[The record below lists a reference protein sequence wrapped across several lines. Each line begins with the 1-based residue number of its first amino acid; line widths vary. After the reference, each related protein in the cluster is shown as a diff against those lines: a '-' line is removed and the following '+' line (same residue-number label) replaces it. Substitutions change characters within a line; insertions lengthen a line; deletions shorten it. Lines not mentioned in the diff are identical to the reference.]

1 MNKSLKVCSH
11 INIASK
17 TLNFIGLGNIWIK
30 ENFSGGSP
38 KLTQFFLTQA
48 LKETAVGQLE
58 IIGYDGDLSGIF
70 APFSMLSSGEVK
82 LLKQV
87 PSEEDLYKQLIYLKE
102 HIRSVQNLLKG
113 MDESLLSL
121 RERSQ
126 ETIETFKLCVI
137 YADFS
142 MLQGRTRELLLK
154 LFKVGPSAGV
164 SFLIVSYEPD
174 NIIRFENFFQFVEA
188 ETDSDIYRPIYE
200 TITANENLL
209 KELQASS
216 SKNVL
221 FTDMPIVGGAPQS
234 LSSKDGLI
242 FAIGKY
248 GLEFENIVLGDEINQ
263 RHNILVTGAVG
274 QGKSNLISVIIHSL
288 CQNYSPD
295 ELNLYLLD
303 FKEGVTLKAFSNIDK
318 EDYLPHVKALGL
330 ESDVSFG
337 KAVLDFLYEEYKKRL
352 KLFKEVNKKSIKE
365 YRESFPTRT
374 LPRIVIVIDEFQL
387 MFGKLHE
394 AREIADILEK
404 SVRLFRAAGIHFIL
418 SSQTIGG
425 NEALYGKMDTLF
437 SQIPIR
443 IAHKNSISESQLTL
457 GVGNTSASYLKPKE
471 VILNLDYGE
480 LTQNKKVQVA
490 FADEKILEPLR
501 INWWNKY
508 KSISRP
514 PVIFDGAKPI
524 EFTSA
529 ISTLAS
535 YKQEHVENIAL
546 FGQKISVTPQ
556 FSFVKLKREIGHHI
570 AILGVS
576 EVEYN
581 SALGMIQAIAF
592 SLVYLNKKNDIKFL
606 FCNAFEK
613 DSKEWIKV
621 DNLINQLSNIK
632 GVYIELVKNES
643 FRENLEQLIED
654 RRSDT
659 SNNSSD
665 VFIFGLG
672 MERIRMDGNKY
683 EPPLEYFLQES
694 ADLGIHF
701 IGWWIKNSTMEK
713 QACGGDS
720 ELINTKILLRV
731 DEHSIHK
738 YGGSSCQ
745 WKPEGNRALFI
756 NETIS
761 EVPIP
766 FVPYSW
772 ISSEKILNELI
783 KEE

>member
-1 MNKSLKVCSH
+1 M
-11 INIASK
+11 
-17 TLNFIGLGNIWIK
+17 
-30 ENFSGGSP
+30 
-38 KLTQFFLTQA
+38 
-48 LKETAVGQLE
+48 
-58 IIGYDGDLSGIF
+58 
-70 APFSMLSSGEVK
+70 
-82 LLKQV
+82 
-87 PSEEDLYKQLIYLKE
+87 
-102 HIRSVQNLLKG
+102 
-113 MDESLLSL
+113 
-121 RERSQ
+121 
-126 ETIETFKLCVI
+126 
-137 YADFS
+137 
-142 MLQGRTRELLLK
+142 
-154 LFKVGPSAGV
+154 
-164 SFLIVSYEPD
+164 
-174 NIIRFENFFQFVEA
+174 
-188 ETDSDIYRPIYE
+188 
-200 TITANENLL
+200 
-209 KELQASS
+209 
-216 SKNVL
+216 
-221 FTDMPIVGGAPQS
+221 
-234 LSSKDGLI
+234 
-242 FAIGKY
+242 
-248 GLEFENIVLGDEINQ
+248 
-263 RHNILVTGAVG
+263 
-274 QGKSNLISVIIHSL
+274 
-288 CQNYSPD
+288 
-295 ELNLYLLD
+295 
-303 FKEGVTLKAFSNIDK
+303 
-318 EDYLPHVKALGL
+318 GL

-508 KSISRP
+508 KSISPP
-514 PVIFDGAKPI
+514 PVVFDGAKPI

-529 ISTLAS
+529 ISTLRS
-535 YKQEHVENIAL
+535 YKQENVENIAL
-546 FGQKISVTPQ
+546 FGPKISVTPQ

-576 EVEYN
+576 EAEYN

-592 SLVYLNKKNDIKFL
+592 SLAYLNKKNDIKFL

-621 DNLINQLSNIK
+621 DNLINQLSNIE
-632 GVYIELVKNES
+632 GVYIELVKNDS

-654 RRSDT
+654 RRSNS
-659 SNNSSD
+659 SNNNN

-766 FVPYSW
+766 FVPYTGYLL
-772 ISSEKILNELI
+772 KRF
-783 KEE
+783 